1 MNITDLFVMIL
12 IVLTVFLGYRKNL
25 FRNFFD
31 FISLLLGLMVAFKN
45 YGRFAETVEGLP
57 GIKQL
62 LAALKV
68 FLGEKAGFD
77 QDLSFTLESLQEMD
91 FTKEYNFFFE
101 NGSFF
106 RNQREILFSDLAI
119 GLVTNVLAIILLFLV
134 TTFVVRLVGSLIE
147 NSNKMAGLT
156 SVDRAG
162 GMIFSFL
169 KAMIYAAVVA
179 VVVHNIASFFNS
191 GLLYELFH
199 DSAFAQF
206 FYDSGLIDRIIG

>member
-1 MNITDLFVMIL
+1 MNITDLFVL
-12 IVLTVFLGYRKNL
+12 IVIALTVFLGYRKNL

-31 FISLLLGLMVAFKN
+31 FFSLLMGLMIAFKN
-45 YGRFAETVEGLP
+45 YGRFAQTVEGLP

-62 LAALKV
+62 LSTLKV

-77 QDLSFTLESLQEMD
+77 QDLSFTLESLQEMS

-106 RNQREILFSDLAI
+106 RDQREILFSDLSI
-119 GLVTNVLAIILLFLV
+119 GLVTNVLAIILLFLG
-134 TTFVVRLVGSLIE
+134 TTFVIRLLGSLIE

-156 SVDRAG
+156 IVDRAG
-162 GMIFSFL
+162 GMVFSFL

-179 VVVHNIASFFNS
+179 VTVHNMASFFNS
-191 GLLYELFH
+191 GLIYDLFH
-199 DSAFAQF
+199 KSAFAKF
-206 FYDSGLIDRIIG
+206 FYESGLIGKIIG

>member
-1 MNITDLFVMIL
+1 MNITDLFVL
-12 IVLTVFLGYRKNL
+12 IVIALTVFLGYRKNL

-31 FISLLLGLMVAFKN
+31 FFSLLMGLMIAFKN
-45 YGRFAETVEGLP
+45 YGRFAQTVEGLP

-62 LAALKV
+62 LSTLKV

-77 QDLSFTLESLQEMD
+77 QDLSFTLESLQEMS

-106 RNQREILFSDLAI
+106 RDQREILFSDLSI
-119 GLVTNVLAIILLFLV
+119 GLVTNVLAIILLFLG
-134 TTFVVRLVGSLIE
+134 TTFVIRLLGSLIE

-156 SVDRAG
+156 IVDRAG
-162 GMIFSFL
+162 GMVFSFL

-179 VVVHNIASFFNS
+179 VIVHNMASFFNS
-191 GLLYELFH
+191 GLIYDLFH
-199 DSAFAQF
+199 KSAFAKF
-206 FYDSGLIDRIIG
+206 FYESGLIGKIIG

>member
-1 MNITDLFVMIL
+1 MNITDLFALIL

-31 FISLLLGLMVAFKN
+31 FFSLLLGLMVAFKN
-45 YGRFAETVEGLP
+45 YGRFAQIVEGLP

-62 LAALKV
+62 LSTLKV

-77 QDLSFTLESLQEMD
+77 QDLTFTLESLQEMD

-119 GLVTNVLAIILLFLV
+119 GLVTNVLAIILLFLG
-134 TTFVVRLVGSLIE
+134 TTFVIRLIGGLIE

-156 SVDRAG
+156 VVDRAG

-169 KAMIYAAVVA
+169 KALVYVAIVA
-179 VVVHNIASFFNS
+179 VLVHNIAGFFNS
-191 GLLYELFH
+191 GLLYDLYHE
-199 DSAFAQF
+199 SRFAQF
-206 FYDSGLIDRIIG
+206 IYDSGLIDTLIG

>member
-1 MNITDLFVMIL
+1 MNITDLLVLVL

-31 FISLLLGLMVAFKN
+31 FFSLLLGLMVAFKN
-45 YGRFAETVEGLP
+45 YGRFAQTVENLP

-62 LAALKV
+62 LATLKV

-106 RNQREILFSDLAI
+106 RDQREILFSDLSI
-119 GLVTNVLAIILLFLV
+119 GLVTNVLAIILLFLG
-134 TTFVVRLVGSLIE
+134 TTFVIRLLGSLIE

-156 SVDRAG
+156 AVDRAG

-169 KAMIYAAVVA
+169 KALIYAAVIA
-179 VVVHNIASFFNS
+179 VVVHNIAGFFNS
-191 GLLYELFH
+191 GILYDLFH
-199 DSAFAQF
+199 ESAFAKF
-206 FYDSGLIDRIIG
+206 FYESGLIDKIIG

>member
-1 MNITDLFVMIL
+1 MNITDLLVIIL
-12 IVLTVFLGYRKNL
+12 IALTVFLGYRKNL

-31 FISLLLGLMVAFKN
+31 FFSLLLGLVVAFKN
-45 YGRFAETVEGLP
+45 YGRFAQIVEGFP

-77 QDLSFTLESLQEMD
+77 QDLSFTLESLSDMD

-106 RNQREILFSDLAI
+106 REQREILFSDLSI
-119 GLVTNVLAIILLFLV
+119 GLVTNVLAIILLFLG
-134 TTFVVRLVGSLIE
+134 TTFVIRLLGSLIE

-169 KAMIYAAVVA
+169 KALVYAAVIA

-191 GLLYELFH
+191 GLLYDLYHE
-199 DSAFAQF
+199 SAFAQF
-206 FYDSGLIDRIIG
+206 FYDSGLIEKIIG